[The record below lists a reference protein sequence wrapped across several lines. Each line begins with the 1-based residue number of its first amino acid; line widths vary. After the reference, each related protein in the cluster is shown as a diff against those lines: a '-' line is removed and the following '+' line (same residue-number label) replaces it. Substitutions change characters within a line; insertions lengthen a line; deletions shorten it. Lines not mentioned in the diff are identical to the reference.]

1 MKLILKF
8 CRVVQSQSWRKKV
21 CPDPPL
27 FPTHRPPE
35 PGLGYLCPLLVKLEK
50 KFLPP
55 ERRLIVPTGWLA
67 GPGRWQAP
75 FLFILLGHH
84 QALQVGGV
92 DHALIDLHLSEGI
105 VDLGGGELD
114 TEGHEGVSEG
124 IGIDLAINL
133 EGFEG
138 GKDDVVVVGSSCH
151 LGGEEGDHLGEVH
164 GSVHLIKHC
173 LGLSTANVLAVGTEG
188 SDEIGGGEEAPM

>member
-1 MKLILKF
+1 MMSEFPPSL
-8 CRVVQSQSWRKKV
+8 SW
-21 CPDPPL
+21 C
-27 FPTHRPPE
+27 H
-35 PGLGYLCPLLVKLEK
+35 
-50 KFLPP
+50 
-55 ERRLIVPTGWLA
+55 
-67 GPGRWQAP
+67 
-75 FLFILLGHH
+75 ILLGHH

-138 GKDDVVVVGSSCH
+138 GKDDVVVVGSSGH

-164 GSVHLIKHC
+164 GSVHLIEHG

-188 SDEIGGGEEAPM
+188 SDEIGGGEEAVLVSVHDAEGLLELLDGRVGEGVENVGYDFRDAPLSYQYFTSLHWSLTQFTPASMEVTPK